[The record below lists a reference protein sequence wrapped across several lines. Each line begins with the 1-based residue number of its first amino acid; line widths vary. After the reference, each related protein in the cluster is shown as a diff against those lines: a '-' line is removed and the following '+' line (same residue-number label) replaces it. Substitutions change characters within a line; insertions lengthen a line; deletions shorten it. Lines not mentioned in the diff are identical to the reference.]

1 MEPEEAAAAAPDTQP
16 DAQPDA
22 PIGRLRSAVNRI
34 VQAMRKD
41 GAVTPGDRAALRRQR
56 PGEPGGPVFWK
67 MAARYLEPADLLPPV
82 ASKRRDGAERQW
94 AVVLAAIAELAD
106 LHHTGPGHRLG
117 RVLADRKVSEARV
130 LRLLRAHDEALL
142 DTARDVVHQ
151 LASSGARVDLADLA
165 NLVTSDGTAWET
177 DVRRSIALDYYRS
190 HGA

>member
-1 MEPEEAAAAAPDTQP
+1 MPTEKSAAVVPDGQP
-16 DAQPDA
+16 DVQQDAEHDA
-22 PIGRLRSAVNRI
+22 PTGRLRSAVNRI

-130 LRLLRAHDEALL
+130 LRLLR
-142 DTARDVVHQ
+142 DVVHQ
-151 LASSGARVDLADLA
+151 LASSGARVDLTDLA